1 MQMGSRYSAAVFF
14 FGAVFWSRCLLSS
27 SDLPESGMTPCK
39 DHAAQ
44 QVLDVLRQHL
54 VARGKLDGVASSEAA
69 KVGFGWCSL
78 NCGWLATVLAWLF
91 SFNRL
96 PEVFQKLLAVHYSDM
111 TEASGPFD
119 ACWLC
124 VVAFLQYWSR
134 VTNHDISRHIV
145 THHMLLQLTVPWNE
159 VHESCAQVRCRFYGC
174 VFDWCHWW
182 PIVWSWLSGLDL
194 KSESHNAVLAAICW
208 QQKDSIAAVRTTEG
222 HF

>member
-1 MQMGSRYSAAVFF
+1 MAFDSGAFVQTLLRSTSLGVEGASQGRGRWCLCRWDQDTRRQFLFLF
-14 FGAVFWSRCLLSS
+14 FGAVFWSRSLLNS

-44 QVLDVLRQHL
+44 QVLDVLRQHP
-54 VARGKLDGVASSEAA
+54 VACGKLEGVASSEAA

-134 VTNHDISRHIV
+134 VTNHDISWHIV

-159 VHESCAQVRCRFYGC
+159 VHESCAQVRWHG
-174 VFDWCHWW
+174 
-182 PIVWSWLSGLDL
+182 PG
-194 KSESHNAVLAAICW
+194 
-208 QQKDSIAAVRTTEG
+208 Q
-222 HF
+222 